1 MYYQQWAP
9 YVPVA
14 ERRRKAAAE
23 MAKMSKKGHPVS
35 PVVIT
40 GRTIASTTWGKAWCD
55 NMESYSDFSNR
66 LPRGRTYVRNGSV
79 VDLQIAKGRIEARVA
94 GSSLYKVTITVKAV
108 HTDHWQAMCEHA
120 AGSIDS
126 LVELL
131 QGKFSKGVMDR
142 LCRQGDGL
150 FPTPKEIHFDCSCP
164 DGAYMCKHVA
174 AVLYGIG
181 ARLDHQPEHLFT
193 LRQIDPKDLLA
204 KAGSGLS
211 TTADASERMLADTD
225 LAGIFDLELD
235 AGQPEKPV
243 KKAQK
248 SSEKPTTEK
257 PAKKVKKI
265 AVQTT
270 IPPKAAPPKGRD
282 LYARL
287 FNLLK
292 KNGSL
297 NSTSAQS
304 ALKQP
309 ATILR
314 PLFERLLTDGHA
326 TVTGKTRGKTY
337 HYAG

>member
-23 MAKMSKKGHPVS
+23 MAKMRTKGHAVS

-40 GRTIASTTWGKAWCD
+40 GRTIASTTWGKAWCN
-55 NMESYSDFSNR
+55 NMESYSDYSNR

-79 VDLQIAKGRIEARVA
+79 VDLQIATGRIEARVA

-108 HTDHWQAMCEHA
+108 QKDHWQAMCEHT

-211 TTADASERMLADTD
+211 TSAETSERMLADAD
-225 LAGIFDLELD
+225 VAGIFDLELD
-235 AGQPEKPV
+235 AGQPEK
-243 KKAQK
+243 
-248 SSEKPTTEK
+248 TTEK
-257 PAKKVKKI
+257 PAKKVKTSPAKKT
-265 AVQTT
+265 ARA
-270 IPPKAAPPKGRD
+270 AAPTGRD
-282 LYARL
+282 LYTRL
-287 FNLLK
+287 YKLLK
-292 KNGSL
+292 KTGSV
-297 NSTSAQS
+297 NSTSAQT

-309 ATILR
+309 AAILR

-337 HYAG
+337 HIVK